1 MVEIKKLS
9 VCYGKNKVLDKLS
22 LKIEKGSLTAIIG
35 ENGCG
40 KSTLLKAA
48 SGILTPSEGEI
59 LIDGEKLSSIR
70 RKEIARRISYLAQ
83 GKSTPDMTVRQ
94 LVLHGRFPHL
104 GYPRHY
110 SARDREISEEAMKRT
125 GIINSAKM
133 PLSALSGG
141 MRQNAYIS
149 MALAQDTD
157 YILLDEP
164 TTYLDVSH
172 QLEIMKLMRELA
184 KEGKGVVAVM
194 HELSLAMTFSDRV
207 AVIGQGTVLA
217 YGSPQEIFKTGII
230 KEVFGASLEENKE
243 KNGYYMRVSR
253 DEA

>member
-1 MVEIKKLS
+1 MVEIKNIS
-9 VCYGKNKVLDKLS
+9 VSYGKNKVLDELS

-40 KSTLLKAA
+40 KSTLLKAV
-48 SGILTPSEGEI
+48 SGIHPASEGEI

-83 GKSTPDMTVRQ
+83 GKTTPDMTVRQ

-104 GYPRHY
+104 AYPRRY
-110 SARDREISEEAMKRT
+110 SEKDRETASEAMRQT
-125 GIINSAKM
+125 GVINMAEMS
-133 PLSALSGG
+133 LQSLSGG
-141 MRQNAYIS
+141 MRQNAYIA
-149 MALAQDTD
+149 MALAQSTD

-172 QLEIMKLMRELA
+172 QLETMKLLRSLA

-194 HELSLAMTFSDRV
+194 HDLSLAMTFSDR
-207 AVIGQGTVLA
+207 IILLGQGKALA
-217 YGSPQEIFKTGII
+217 DDSPEKIFESGII
-230 KEVFGASLEENKE
+230 EKTFGVSLEENKE
-243 KNGYYMRVSR
+243 KNGYYLSLSKER
-253 DEA
+253 